1 MAVISRAIPT
11 LLRGVSQAADL
22 TKRPDHADIQDNAN
36 SSPVQGLIK
45 RSGSQYI
52 TNLSDSTLGNVHIQ
66 TINRD
71 VNERYIAVF
80 SNGNVKVYDLDG
92 NEKTVNKHDGV
103 TYLTTTNPRDEIKT
117 VTIADYTFVVNT
129 SITVEM
135 DTAVSQGGSVGALV
149 FINQV
154 TSDTD
159 YSVTVDST
167 TATYN
172 TGTTNLKT
180 STVAADLKSDL
191 DGGLSGFTVTQNGP
205 VLWIRKNDG
214 SDFSIDATD
223 TQGNSQITLVKNS
236 VQTFTDLPTTAP
248 NNFVVEVKGD
258 DTTNFDNYYVK
269 FVTNNGGT
277 FEEGQWEETLKAGI
291 TYKFNYD
298 KMPHVLLRQADGNFR
313 FARADGDSYTALASS
328 GTYSQSGTTVTVTS
342 TNHNFGT
349 GQTLVFN
356 FQSGGAVDDT
366 TTITKTGSDT
376 FTFTAD
382 NPLSTNG
389 NVIFGTNGKING
401 TYTQS
406 LQIATVNAVNH
417 GFSVGDKVTLDFTS
431 SSSASSD
438 IPDGTYTIESVVNA
452 DSFTVDRA
460 ENTDVGYATGF
471 SGSGTFSY
479 DDSNHLYTLPK
490 WRERTV
496 GDEDTAPNP
505 TFVGTKINNVFFFR
519 NRLGFLADDNV
530 CMSTVSEFFNFYP
543 ETVTT
548 IVDSDPIDIAAS
560 HTKVSI
566 LKHAVTMGE
575 QLILFSDQTQ
585 FILESSIAEAL
596 TPKTANVTV
605 ATEFENNTAAT
616 PVGAGSSIYFLTK
629 KGSFS
634 GVREYITQEDINIKD
649 AADTTVHVP
658 RYIEDGIFKMAIST
672 NENVLVLLG
681 TDSPNKL
688 YINRWLYG
696 NSFEKVLNSW
706 CTYTFNSAK
715 TIRNIDF
722 IDTDLYLVIE
732 EANGT
737 TLEKIPFES
746 DYKETNADFEYH
758 LDHKVTE
765 AALTKTG
772 TYVMLN
778 TFTTV
783 TITCIDH
790 GLSTGNLIAFDFT
803 SGNAVDGTFVITK
816 INNNS
821 FSFTAAAAALSTT
834 NGDVSFTSIVAYDS
848 ATGLTTF
855 TLPYRL
861 NGDMNIIGRHLA
873 SNETSTYVNA
883 QGATVNLKPG
893 QVLQTTNTSN
903 GSTTTITATG
913 DFTNSKF
920 IIGEPFEMH
929 YRFSQQRLTQG
940 EGAGSELISGRLQL
954 HHFYIKYEDT
964 GFFKVEVTPDYRD
977 TNTYT
982 FSGNVLGA
990 ASSTIGS
997 INLATGMFKVPVM
1010 SKADRV
1016 NIDIKNNTFL
1026 PAKLASAEYEAMF
1039 HMRSRRI

>member
-22 TKRPDHADIQDNAN
+22 TKRPDHADIQENAN

-52 TNLSDSTLGNVHIQ
+52 TNISNSTLGNVHIQ

-71 VNERYIAVF
+71 VSERYIAVF
-80 SNGNVKVYDLDG
+80 SNGNVKVYDLAG
-92 NEKTVNKHDGV
+92 NEKTVNKPDGV

-129 SITVEM
+129 SITVAM
-135 DTAVSQGGSVGALV
+135 DTAVSQGSSTGAIV

-154 TSDTD
+154 TANTD
-159 YSVTVDST
+159 YSIIVDSV
-167 TATYN
+167 TAIYD
-172 TGTTNLKT
+172 TGTSNLKT
-180 STVAADLKSDL
+180 STVATDLKNDL
-191 DGGLSGFTVTQNGP
+191 NAGLSGFTISQNGP

-214 SDFSIDATD
+214 SDFSIDVTD
-223 TQGNSQITLVKNS
+223 SQGNSQITLVKNS
-236 VQTFTDLPTTAP
+236 VQTFTELPTTAP

-277 FEEGQWEETLKAGI
+277 FEEGQWEECLKAGI

-298 KMPHVLLRQADGNFR
+298 KMPHILLRQADGNFR
-313 FARADGDSYTALASS
+313 FARADGD
-328 GTYSQSGTTVTVTS
+328 
-342 TNHNFGT
+342 
-349 GQTLVFN
+349 
-356 FQSGGAVDDT
+356 
-366 TTITKTGSDT
+366 
-376 FTFTAD
+376 
-382 NPLSTNG
+382 
-389 NVIFGTNGKING
+389 
-401 TYTQS
+401 
-406 LQIATVNAVNH
+406 
-417 GFSVGDKVTLDFTS
+417 
-431 SSSASSD
+431 
-438 IPDGTYTIESVVNA
+438 TYTISSV
-452 DSFTVDRA
+452 D
-460 ENTDVGYATGF
+460 
-471 SGSGTFSY
+471 
-479 DDSNHLYTLPK
+479 YTLPK
-490 WRERTV
+490 WGERTV

-505 TFVGTKINNVFFFR
+505 TLVGTKINNVFFFR

-530 CMSTVSEFFNFYP
+530 CLSRVSEFFNFYP

-634 GVREYITQEDINIKD
+634 GVREYVTQEDINIKD
-649 AADTTVHVP
+649 AADTTVHIP
-658 RYIEDGIFKMAIST
+658 RYIENGVFKMAVST

-688 YINRWLYG
+688 YVNRWLYG
-696 NSFEKVLNSW
+696 NNFEKVLNSW

-722 IDTDLYLVIE
+722 IDTDLYLVVE

-737 TLEKIPFES
+737 TLEKMPFEA
-746 DYKETNADFEYH
+746 DYREANADFEYH

-765 AALTKTG
+765 ATTG
-772 TYVMLN
+772 
-778 TFTTV
+778 
-783 TITCIDH
+783 
-790 GLSTGNLIAFDFT
+790 
-803 SGNAVDGTFVITK
+803 
-816 INNNS
+816 
-821 FSFTAAAAALSTT
+821 
-834 NGDVSFTSIVAYDS
+834 VSKSYS
-848 ATGLTTF
+848 SSTGLTTF

-861 NGDMNIIGRHLA
+861 NGDMNIVGRYLG
-873 SNETSTYVNA
+873 SGETSTYVNA

-893 QVLQTTNTSN
+893 QTLQTTNTSN
-903 GSTTTITATG
+903 GSTATITATG

-920 IIGEPFEMH
+920 IVGEPFEMH

-964 GFFKVEVTPDYRD
+964 GFFKVEVTPDHRD
-977 TNTYT
+977 TSTHT

-997 INLATGMFKVPVM
+997 INLATGMFRVPVM

-1026 PAKLASAEYEAMF
+1026 PTQLASAEYEAMF